1 MAKFVSV
8 AGFMLA
14 MTYVMS
20 VVHSMVPPEVWPLIA
35 IFSAFI
41 SGAGVVAISNRGA
54 ACKKEQR
61 SLS

>member
-8 AGFMLA
+8 VGFMLA
-14 MTYVMS
+14 MTCVMS

-35 IFSAFI
+35 IFSV